1 LSSTEIME
9 PTPVLVT
16 VPGTAV
22 SFFTDSVNFNRD
34 KIVQIIEV
42 LLSEWGTS
50 RVLFRKWWSTGY
62 IC

>member
-1 LSSTEIME
+1 M
-9 PTPVLVT
+9 VT

-22 SFFTDSVNFNRD
+22 SFFTDSVKFNRD